1 MWLGARWLFSEE
13 PRLSSL
19 WQTVRTVD
27 ANVNIQPVGKQMLPA
42 LSIPHP
48 LLAFYR
54 EGMESML
61 SPEGSRAGESL
72 SRASTGLYRKPDLSP
87 SLGQSGETGF

>member
-1 MWLGARWLFSEE
+1 MWLGARRLFSEE

-42 LSIPHP
+42 LSI

-54 EGMESML
+54 EGIESTL
-61 SPEGSRAGESL
+61 SPEGSRAEESL
-72 SRASTGLYRKPDLSP
+72 SCTSTGLYTKPDLSP
-87 SLGQSGETGF
+87 SLGQSEESDF